1 MTVTE
6 GVSEM
11 TVVNKKGPLG
21 MEVTAKPTVEGE
33 EIQLRLTAVG
43 IVRAEHV
50 ELEKGMAGLILAGKE
65 ARIERAGARTI
76 VSGGDTSVTQGG
88 AGMILSAGA
97 TTISRGGAGTIAS
110 LGNIDLEKSGG
121 ALLVSKEATVGRDGF
136 VAVAMA
142 PRLTV
147 QEGGRVLLEG
157 RYLFAVLGAALVA
170 FLVGR
175 MLPRRQKQPEVAE

>member
-1 MTVTE
+1 
-6 GVSEM
+6 M
-11 TVVNKKGPLG
+11 TVVDKNGPLG
-21 MEVTAKPTVEGE
+21 MEVTARPSVEGE
-33 EIQLRLTAVG
+33 EVRLQLTAVG

-50 ELEKGMAGLILAGKE
+50 ELENGMAGLILAGRE

-76 VSGGDTSVTQGG
+76 VSGGDTHVSQGG

-97 TTISRGGAGTIAS
+97 TNVSRGGAGTIAS
-110 LGNIDLEKSGG
+110 LGSVNLEKSGG
-121 ALLVSKEATVGRDGF
+121 ALLVSKEASVGRDGF
-136 VAVAMA
+136 VAVAVA

-157 RYLFAVLGAALVA
+157 RHLLAVVGAALVA

-175 MLPRRQKQPEVAE
+175 ILPRRQRQPDVAE